1 MRGPDVVDPD
11 LDREWER
18 AAATDLESQLRASV
32 ARIVA
37 EALARCPA
45 AHGVIR
51 AREKALYRRVT
62 GLLKAQR
69 ELSRMGEKRAQQ
81 QRNGEDGSHGE

>member
-18 AAATDLESQLRASV
+18 SAAADLESQLRAEIDRTV
-32 ARIVA
+32 AR
-37 EALARCPA
+37 ALARCPA

-51 AREKALYRRVT
+51 ARAKALYRRVT
-62 GLLKAQR
+62 GLMKARR
-69 ELSRMGEKRAQQ
+69 ELARMGEKRAQQ
-81 QRNGEDGSHGE
+81 QRNGEDGTHGE